1 MAAGVGAKSPLL
13 AIDPVPI
20 AYIALG
26 GNLQDPTSQV
36 SSALDALGSIPRSRL
51 EARSALYRTAPMGA
65 PGQPDYINAAARL
78 VTDLEHLALL
88 DQLLGIEQR
97 MGRQR
102 DGSRWGPRVI
112 DLDLLL
118 YDQRRL
124 DHPRLS
130 LPHPELHNR
139 AFVLIPLADVA
150 PSDLRI
156 PGQNSLGELVKSF
169 DRDSVTVVG

>member
-1 MAAGVGAKSPLL
+1 VAAGVGAKSLRL

-78 VTDLEHLALL
+78 VTDLQPLELL
-88 DQLLGIEQR
+88 DQLLDIEQR

-102 DGSRWGPRVI
+102 DGTRWGPRVI

-130 LPHPELHNR
+130 LPHPELHKR

-150 PSDLRI
+150 PPDLCI
-156 PGQNSLGELVKSF
+156 PGQGSLGELLKSCDHDTVK
-169 DRDSVTVVG
+169 VMV